1 MKKVLCSN
9 HWSLRRCIGRSAQFL
24 VVLLAL
30 TVTANAQDK
39 KQQTVDI
46 HKTLHKRSISNILPR
61 PNFPMATPEEM
72 RRAKANEEPL
82 NFTDRVWFPG
92 EWEEVKAVVVTLAY
106 NHMMPKKA
114 EDKRYGAYPVIPGY
128 AIYYYQEASGAPL
141 EEVGRGPYITTLD
154 VITKDG
160 LVNLRLIDGIQRA
173 GAEAWVRIEDASDE
187 ALVRKVMEAYD
198 LRTDKIKF
206 IVSKGN
212 SVWFRDCGP
221 ICFYYG
227 DEDKVGMLDFEY
239 GWTRQLDDQLPSV
252 LHRKMGIPNYIN
264 KVIWEGGNCLVDG
277 VGGLMTSSAIY
288 SNNLDTI
295 GPIDWDKK
303 DVSTIKYTT
312 RKALQADE
320 VYEALRGMVG
330 QRETS
335 VVTQLKND
343 GGTGHVDLY
352 ADAIDENG
360 LLFTK
365 IPEYYSEWKDY
376 KTMDSNIKFML
387 KEKNFWD
394 TPYIAWGDIPFPAK
408 DDGSDFEDEDDY
420 GLVARTYAN
429 HLIVNNYILQPCFSI
444 VGEDGMPTADWD
456 RENIE
461 AMKKLYPGYT
471 FQCIDMRSFDGSGGS
486 IHCITKQIPAD
497 NPVRILHEALYNQV
511 NFGTMTEVPFN
522 AFITNKSGIQKASLH
537 YQVGED
543 GEWQKVDMT
552 SNGNRW
558 YCRVPVSKFPNG
570 KKVNYYIEATSKNG
584 KTMTKPYT
592 ASEGGYYDF
601 TPDNTAY
608 HNPNDYDFSTDPIA
622 KEKITFQLDT
632 KWLTEDKS
640 TDDPTGISEI
650 QANKPV
656 ELPCVWYTLD
666 GRRLDNAPTTKGL
679 YIFQGKKVVIK

>member
-46 HKTLHKRSISNILPR
+46 HKILNKRSISNILPR
-61 PNFPMATPEEM
+61 PNFPIATPEEM

-114 EDKRYGAYPVIPGY
+114 EDRRYGAYPVIPGY
-128 AIYYYQEASGAPL
+128 AIYYFKEEPGAPL

-154 VITKDG
+154 VVSKDG

-239 GWTRQLDDQLPSV
+239 GWSRQLDDQLPSV

-365 IPEYYSEWKDY
+365 MPEYYSEWKDY
-376 KTMDSNIKFML
+376 KTLDSNIKFML

-394 TPYIAWGDIPFPAK
+394 TPYTAWGDIPFPAK

-558 YCRVPVSKFPNG
+558 YCRVPVAKFPNG